1 MAAKFSFKKSDVT
14 DEEIMS
20 YINRRENI
28 TVITFISSL
37 TGIPHTCPV
46 WGGFFDGRFFFQSED
61 YSTKV
66 KSIRNGAEKIGV
78 SIIDPRQFPEYLE
91 GYFPYISLGG
101 RAIVRR
107 KKDFGDFE
115 KILRLI
121 FQKYVEDEKERVR
134 LLNYVLKEVKTRV
147 LIEVLPEWVKARK
160 VPKAAPK

>member
-1 MAAKFSFKKSDVT
+1 MAAKFSFNKSDVT
-14 DEEIMS
+14 DQEITS

-37 TGIPHTCPV
+37 CGIPHTCPA
-46 WGGFFDGRFFFQSED
+46 WGGFFDGKFFFQLED
-61 YSTKV
+61 YSTKI
-66 KSIRNGAEKIGV
+66 KSIRNGKEKIWV

-91 GYFPYISLGG
+91 GYFLYISLDG
-101 RAIVRR
+101 RVIVRT

-121 FQKYVEDEKERVR
+121 FQKYIEDKKEQGK
-134 LLNYVLKEVKTRV
+134 LLNYVLKEIKTRV

-160 VPKAAPK
+160 VPKTASK